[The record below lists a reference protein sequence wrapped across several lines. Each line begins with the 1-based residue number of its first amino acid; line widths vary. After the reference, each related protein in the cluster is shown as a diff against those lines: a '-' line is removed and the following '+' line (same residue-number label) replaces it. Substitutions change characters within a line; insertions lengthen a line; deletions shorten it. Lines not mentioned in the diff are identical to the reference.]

1 MKLSVSKI
9 NPQTPDVQHSIPG
22 AYTGVNVTQAE
33 QIDNEQNGIENEQT
47 QEQIDADWVHLARD
61 AFRVADDYVEANVKS
76 RMERNISMFKSV
88 HAQGSKYQTKNYQHR
103 SKIFRPKTRSIVRRN
118 EAAATMAFFSTT
130 DLVEITPENEY
141 DEKQV
146 LSAELNNAVLNYRL
160 TNDIKW
166 FKTLIGAYQDAMVQ
180 GIVISKQTWSYKAE
194 QQPIGAIDINTGESA
209 YQTIVNEDKPAVK
222 LIPVE
227 NFLFDPA
234 ADWDDPVNTSPF
246 LIHLQPTYIGDVR
259 EKMRSGEWFTLDDG
273 KIQSSRKE
281 RSYDSTRYARN
292 NSAEDPL
299 DSSYLNNDFS
309 IAWVHEN
316 IIKKDGID
324 WVFWT
329 MGTEF
334 LLTEPKPL
342 KEVYHHDTRPYAV
355 GFCDFETHK
364 PYPAGVVEIGAGI
377 QGELNDTINQRM
389 DNVKLALNKRFFVRR
404 SSNVDTRALM
414 RSAPGSIT
422 FMDDIERDVRIDEV
436 PDVTGSA
443 YQEQDRMN
451 ADYDEVTGTF
461 NPGTLQTNRAM
472 NETVGGLTLVA
483 AESNV
488 VTEYQLRVFT
498 ETWVEPVLNQLVL
511 LEQTYENDSIVL
523 AVSAGKTDI
532 AELPEEALIDLL
544 QSPVNVRVNVGFGAT
559 NMNNKMNMLGNA
571 LGMLGEFAP
580 DLLHKM
586 DKEELTKEVFGA
598 AGFKDG
604 GRFFPEPEEG
614 EEEVPSPDEQLM
626 EQMDKMGQEMQKM
639 QEQNATLKLQ
649 NQNKQG
655 ELQLQQMK
663 LQMEQ
668 QRTSMEAQR
677 SQDDIQIAMYRYA
690 ADQNLTLEQLKEQAR
705 KNQMDYQS
713 KRDITAAQ
721 LKVQM
726 NQQQLQAR
734 NMDAG
739 YDTF

>member
-1 MKLSVSKI
+1 MSKT
-9 NPQTPDVQHSIPG
+9 NPQTPDVQYNIPG
-22 AYTGVNVTQAE
+22 AYTGQDSTQAE
-33 QIDNEQNGIENEQT
+33 MIDAEQQGIETEQT
-47 QEQIDADWVHLARD
+47 QEQTDADWVNLARD

-88 HAQGSKYQTKNYQHR
+88 HANGSKYKTKNYAHR
-103 SKIFRPKTRSIVRRN
+103 SRIFRPKTRSIVRRN
-118 EAAATMAFFSTT
+118 EAAATMAFFSTI

-146 LSAELNNAVLNYRL
+146 LSAELNDAVLNYRL
-160 TNDIKW
+160 ANSIKW
-166 FKTLIGAYQDAMVQ
+166 FKTIIGAYQDSMVQ
-180 GIVISKQTWSYKAE
+180 GIVISKQYWSYKAE
-194 QQPIGAIDINTGESA
+194 KVQTGAVDIMTGEST
-209 YQTIVNEDKPAVK
+209 YQTVVNEDKPVVK

-227 NFLFDPA
+227 NFLFDPGS
-234 ADWDDPVNTSPF
+234 DWDDPVNSSPF
-246 LIHLQPTYIGDVR
+246 LINLQPMYIGDVR
-259 EKMRSGEWFTLDDG
+259 EKMASGEWFELDDG
-273 KIQSSRKE
+273 KILSSRKE
-281 RSYDSTRYARN
+281 RDYDSTRYARN
-292 NSAEDPL
+292 SNGEDPM
-299 DSSYLNNDFS
+299 DSNYLNNEFS
-309 IAWVHEN
+309 IVWVHEN
-316 IIKKDGID
+316 IIKKEGKD

-334 LLTEPKPL
+334 LLTEPKL
-342 KEVYHHDTRPYAV
+342 LEEVYHHGVRPYAV

-364 PYPAGVVEIGAGI
+364 PYPAGVVEIGSGI

-422 FMDDIERDVRIDEV
+422 LMDDIDRDVRIDDV
-436 PDVTGSA
+436 PDVTGSS

-483 AESNV
+483 AESNI

-511 LEQTYENDSIVL
+511 LEQTYENDSTVL
-523 AVSAGKTDI
+523 AVSAGKVDLE
-532 AELPEEALIDLL
+532 ELPEEGLIDLL

-559 NMNNKMNMLGNA
+559 NQNAKMAQLGNA
-571 LGMLGEFAP
+571 LGMMGEFAP
-580 DLLHKM
+580 DLLQKM
-586 DKEELTKEVFGA
+586 DKEELSKEILGA

-614 EEEVPSPDEQLM
+614 EEPTPDEQLM
-626 EQMDKMGQEMQKM
+626 QEMDEMGQAMQKM
-639 QEQNATLKLQ
+639 EQENATLKVQ

-655 ELQLQQMK
+655 ELQLQQQK

-668 QRTSMEAQR
+668 QRTMMEAQR

-690 ADQNLTLEQLKEQAR
+690 ADQNLSLEQLKQSAQ
-705 KNQMDYQS
+705 KNEMDYQS

-721 LKVQM
+721 LKVEM
-726 NQQQLQAR
+726 NKQQLQNR
-734 NMDAG
+734 NMNAG